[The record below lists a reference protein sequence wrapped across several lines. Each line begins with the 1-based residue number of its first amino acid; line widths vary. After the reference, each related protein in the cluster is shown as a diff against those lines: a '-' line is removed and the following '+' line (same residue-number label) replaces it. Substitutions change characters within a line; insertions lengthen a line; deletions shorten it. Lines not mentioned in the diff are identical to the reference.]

1 MKILIRKNMEMKKWA
16 IVVSDRNR
24 PNNRTQEDLQIK
36 IFKLN

>member
-1 MKILIRKNMEMKKWA
+1 MEMKKWA

-24 PNNRTQEDLQIK
+24 TNNRTQEDLQIK